1 MFKQTLQT
9 FATSRL
15 WSSDLKSSNQPLT
28 VYVLHLFDTN
38 YSKTSLYIFR
48 GPSSEAGGTL
58 LYMLGLLLL
67 GVQAAKL

>member
-1 MFKQTLQT
+1 MFSTY
-9 FATSRL
+9 
-15 WSSDLKSSNQPLT
+15 LT
-28 VYVLHLFDTN
+28 QITAKHHCIY
-38 YSKTSLYIFR
+38 FR